1 MRIRITYTMCI
12 TIPPTQQMR
21 ARQAAAE
28 QQHAAQLHQLEQ
40 ELQSARS
47 SHTAAAA
54 AAHAEVQSLRTQIE
68 RLRAVIDDNAV
79 AAASAV
85 QRPPAAAGQREG
97 VYDFQ
102 ARVEEL
108 SFETGA
114 LTLRGYSATD
124 SVAVRSAGDAAA
136 LIRRH
141 EIGYTDSTTATST
154 ATASA
159 SVMRQRIAELEAE
172 LQELQQ
178 TAAAQQEHAA
188 ATVLALESRVTK
200 VEGVRARLHQER
212 NALRH
217 TVSFAF
223 VDALCQLNSA
233 MLNDECRMSEHR
245 TWDQFSAV

>member
-1 MRIRITYTMCI
+1 V
-12 TIPPTQQMR
+12 R

-40 ELQSARS
+40 ELLSARS
-47 SHTAAAA
+47 IHTASAVAAQ
-54 AAHAEVQSLRTQIE
+54 AEAQSLRTQIE

-79 AAASAV
+79 AAA
-85 QRPPAAAGQREG
+85 AAAAAQRTATGQREG
-97 VYDFQ
+97 LYDFQ

-141 EIGYTDSTTATST
+141 EIGYTDSTTA
-154 ATASA
+154 ATTTVTTG
-159 SVMRQRIAELEAE
+159 VMRQRITELEAE
-172 LQELQQ
+172 LQDVRQI
-178 TAAAQQEHAA
+178 AAAQQEHAA

-217 TVSFAF
+217 TVST
-223 VDALCQLNSA
+223 AL
-233 MLNDECRMSEHR
+233 
-245 TWDQFSAV
+245 